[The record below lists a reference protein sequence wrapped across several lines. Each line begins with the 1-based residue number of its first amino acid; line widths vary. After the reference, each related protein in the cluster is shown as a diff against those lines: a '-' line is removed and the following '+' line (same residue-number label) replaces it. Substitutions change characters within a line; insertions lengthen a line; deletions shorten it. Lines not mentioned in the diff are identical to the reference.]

1 MKKLN
6 CLMLG
11 SVPLSLNEVT
21 LAPAIIAAKVRSKGH
36 DFKFLDINL
45 ELYDFCQRNTDVYHE
60 KVEYLCSQKP
70 EFESDPIIIK
80 WSNYIVEHIS
90 KCDVLLINVFSHRSH
105 GVAFKFVKL
114 TREMFSDVKIIIG
127 GIGSHKIFNYI
138 RTFDKEKDKR
148 FGQML
153 LDNNYIDFWQE
164 DVSTTKLDEALPNLP
179 NIDYT
184 KDFDYE
190 IYKLDRYEW
199 IDQKTLPLVGSFGCV
214 RQCSFCDV
222 ITHFPK
228 YSFIEADSLTKQI
241 VEVQQQ
247 TGVKKFAFMDS
258 LVNGSMKNFENL
270 LKNLAHS
277 KKQGWLSEDFEWSG
291 TYICRPPSI
300 QLDRIHELLKPS
312 GAHNMI
318 IGVETG
324 SDKIRFEMDKK
335 FTNNDLLS
343 ELDAFYQSQVKT
355 QLLFF
360 PAWPTETQK
369 EFDETLEL
377 YKNISKYAQNGTI
390 DSINI
395 GGHGFNLLDGTPIDR
410 DKHLIQL
417 EAGPLGYLWKCHLN
431 PELNFWE
438 ALRRRLLLVEVAM
451 FYGIKL
457 PWDNHMMRVLISSL
471 SIHKEIILD
480 YTGKIQKPILNFSD
494 TLSTLHDVHKVK
506 FSIINSGSDVCSFVI
521 HINNKLIK
529 HHDCVPGFNT
539 VEFEIT
545 KKFFDRLDIKFEFK
559 FPKNY
564 TPTFDKHPNGEYY
577 SKNGIYIDKVFI
589 DEKDIALWGFEKIS
603 EYTIKDKE
611 ILPLDFYT
619 KVNIRCIVNNTELQW
634 HVPDSIGLHTYI
646 WQMENQLLSNER
658 TSVLE
663 KLRKKLEFYA

>member
-1 MKKLN
+1 M
-6 CLMLG
+6 
-11 SVPLSLNEVT
+11 SLNEIT
-21 LAPAIIAAKVRSKGH
+21 LAPAIIAAKVKTKGH

-45 ELYDFCQRNTDVYHE
+45 ELYNFCKKDTDVYHE
-60 KVEYLCSQKP
+60 KVEYLCSQKV
-70 EFESDPIIIK
+70 EFETDPIIVE
-80 WSNYIVEHIS
+80 WSNFIVNQIS
-90 KCDVLLINVFSHRSH
+90 ECDFLLINVFSHRSH

-114 TREMFSDVKIIIG
+114 TRDLFPNVKIIIG

-164 DVSTTKLDEALPNLP
+164 DVSTSKLDQALPILP
-179 NIDYT
+179 NVEYN

-190 IYKLDRYEW
+190 IYQLDRYEW
-199 IDQKTLPLVGSFGCV
+199 VDQKTLPLVGSFGCV

-228 YSFIEADSLTKQI
+228 YNFIEADSLTKQI

-247 TGVKKFAFMDS
+247 TGVRKFAFMDS

-270 LKNLAHS
+270 LRNLTHS
-277 KKQGWLSEDFEWSG
+277 KKQGWLPDDFEWSG

-312 GAHNMI
+312 GAHNLV

-335 FTNNDLLS
+335 FTNSDLLL
-343 ELDAFYQSQVKT
+343 ELDAFKKNQIKT

-369 EFDETLEL
+369 EFDETLAL
-377 YKNISKYAQNGTI
+377 YKKLGKYAQIGTI

-431 PELNFWE
+431 PDLNFWE

-451 FYGIKL
+451 YYGIKL
-457 PWDNHMMRVLISSL
+457 PWDNHMMRVLNSSL
-471 SIHKEIILD
+471 TIHKEIILN
-480 YTGKIQKPILNFSD
+480 YTGKIQKPILNFPD
-494 TLSTLHDVHKVK
+494 TLANLNNVHTLK
-506 FSIINSGSDVCSFVI
+506 FSLINSRDRNATFRLFVD
-521 HINNKLIK
+521 NKLK
-529 HHDCVPGFNT
+529 KQQQCYPGFNT
-539 VEFEIT
+539 VELDLT
-545 KKFFDRLDIKFEFK
+545 KKFFDKLEVKLEFR
-559 FPKNY
+559 FDEDYIPI
-564 TPTFDKHPNGEYY
+564 FDKHTNGEYY
-577 SKNGIYIDKVFI
+577 SKNGVYVDKLFV
-589 DEKDIALWGFEKIS
+589 DNKDIALWGFEKIS
-603 EYTIKDKE
+603 DYHVLDSSY
-611 ILPLDFYT
+611 LPKDFYD
-619 KVNIRCIVNNTELQW
+619 KVNLRCIVGNTDICW
-634 HVPDSIGLHTYI
+634 HIPENLGLHTYI

-658 TSVLE
+658 KFVLE
-663 KLRKKLEFYA
+663 NLQKKLEYYM